1 MGLKESFSKFFKQQT
16 SKENVEERISR
27 LGIDVVSDRKLA
39 DRIQLINLLHDTIEA
54 PIKAD
59 NVLERLN
66 VVRDR
71 LQSVNRGL
79 KVVSVPYGRA
89 GDNNMY
95 REAMRGWERL
105 YSVAMDVISTV
116 EQMIQSASNSETVE
130 AAVLDPE
137 VAEQQ
142 INVLLEKGNVQA
154 SQIVRELTEKS
165 RTENFLVTTF
175 KINVEELERKTE
187 SFLQIEVYPY
197 AFLIMDVSYYSK
209 DVAPAYTT
217 VIQTLGPQGVYPRS
231 LFPKPLGQK
240 EEKNSGK

>member
-1 MGLKESFSKFFKQQT
+1 MGLKESLSKIFKRQ
-16 SKENVEERISR
+16 SEEENVEERISR
-27 LGIDVVSDRKLA
+27 LGIDVVSDRKLSK
-39 DRIQLINLLHDTIEA
+39 RIELINSLHDAIEA
-54 PIKAD
+54 PIEAD
-59 NVLERLN
+59 NVLKRLAIVRERL
-66 VVRDR
+66 
-71 LQSVNRGL
+71 QAVNRGL

-89 GDNNMY
+89 GDNDMY

-105 YSVAMDVISTV
+105 YSIAMDVISTV

-130 AAVLDPE
+130 TAVLDPE

-142 INVLLEKGNVQA
+142 INVLLQKGNVQA
-154 SQIVRELTEKS
+154 GQIVRKLTEIS

-197 AFLIMDVSYYSK
+197 AFLIMDVSYYNK

-217 VIQTLGPQGVYPRS
+217 VIQTIGQQPYINPREPYPV
-231 LFPKPLGQK
+231 PLGQR
-240 EEKNSGK
+240 EEKKHD

>member
-1 MGLKESFSKFFKQQT
+1 MGLKESFNKFFKKQA
-16 SKENVEERISR
+16 SEENVEERISR
-27 LGIDVVSDRKLA
+27 LGIDVVSDRKLSN
-39 DRIQLINLLHDTIEA
+39 RIQLINTLHDIIEA
-54 PIKAD
+54 PIEVD
-59 NVLERLN
+59 NVLERLAIM
-66 VVRDR
+66 RER
-71 LQSVNRGL
+71 LQAVNRGL

-89 GDNNMY
+89 GDNDMY

-105 YSVAMDVISTV
+105 YSVAMDVINTV

-130 AAVLDPE
+130 TAVLDPE

-154 SQIVRELTEKS
+154 SQIVQKLTEKS

-175 KINVEELERKTE
+175 KINVEELERKLE
-187 SFLQIEVYPY
+187 SFLQVEVYPY

-217 VIQTLGPQGVYPRS
+217 VIQTIGQPYINPREPYPV
-231 LFPKPLGQK
+231 PLGQR
-240 EEKNSGK
+240 EEKKRD